1 MVAVACVPAL
11 LALAGLVAPV
21 LAALADSDPAALAD
35 SDPAAARGGPV
46 AMDGPE
52 VTGGQAVGILMVAD
66 ALVEADVAPEA
77 HMVVAMARD
86 HQLPRAPRRSPSN
99 RVAQSRFRH
108 N

>member
-1 MVAVACVPAL
+1 MAVAARGPAPLVPAP
-11 LALAGLVAPV
+11 LV
-21 LAALADSDPAALAD
+21 PAAPAL

-77 HMVVAMARD
+77 HMAVAMARD

-99 RVAQSRFRH
+99 RAAQSRFRH